1 MRSGQLFLSLLYS
14 VATLIYNL
22 YLQCCNFVFF
32 GLIQVLFFCLSQ
44 KNPLNEISYKS
55 SLQKEIKSNL
65 KKYLYKR
72 LRLVNAASGETTSLN
87 RASCGAL
94 WVGLLWFLSRR
105 IISNSLT

>member
-1 MRSGQLFLSLLYS
+1 MKY
-14 VATLIYNL
+14 LIKVH
-22 YLQCCNFVFF
+22 FKKK
-32 GLIQVLFFCLSQ
+32 LIQ
-44 KNPLNEISYKS
+44 I
-55 SLQKEIKSNL
+55 L

>member
-1 MRSGQLFLSLLYS
+1 MLQFYFLGPDSSFIFLL
-14 VATLIYNL
+14 VT
-22 YLQCCNFVFF
+22 
-32 GLIQVLFFCLSQ
+32 